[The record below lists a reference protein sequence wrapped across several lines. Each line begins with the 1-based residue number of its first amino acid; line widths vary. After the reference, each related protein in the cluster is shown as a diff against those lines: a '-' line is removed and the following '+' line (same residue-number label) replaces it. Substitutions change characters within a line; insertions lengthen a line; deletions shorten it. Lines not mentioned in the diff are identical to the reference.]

1 MSSSIRDKQILA
13 LTSLLSLNPP
23 TNPSG
28 SGTSTPNSNSLTN
41 ALPVWK
47 LLIMD
52 TTARD
57 VVSTSLK
64 VQDLRNL
71 GVTLHM

>member
-28 SGTSTPNSNSLTN
+28 SGTSTPNNSLTN